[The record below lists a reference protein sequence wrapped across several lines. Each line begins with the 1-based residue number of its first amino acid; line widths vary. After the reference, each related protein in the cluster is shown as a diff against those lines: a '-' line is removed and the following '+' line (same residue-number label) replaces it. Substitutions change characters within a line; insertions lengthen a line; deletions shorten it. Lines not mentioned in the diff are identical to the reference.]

1 MDGAPP
7 AAEAPEAAWTVQ
19 TAPLPIEDPVVDVQ
33 RMHVPSFGPRP
44 SYLQSSQAQ
53 HWTFSTDQLAQL
65 RSQANQ
71 QAADALNQYASDAK
85 VRTSLTQESVPV
97 LLSVVDELAIIRFYL
112 LRIGRLVRAFQLPSL
127 IESSAMTLMKRFY
140 LRNSCMQFHP
150 KLIMYVTCSPRL
162 TSIYL
167 ASKAENYP
175 LPLAKFCAQVNEA
188 SAGKQTPTPSKPSA
202 ARGDVTESIIRDLE
216 FGMVQSLDFELA
228 VHGAQ
233 RALYGLILDFQTLP
247 DPLSREDL
255 TAFAAAVQG
264 YVQGARLT
272 DAEFIYAPP
281 HIALAACWMCETK
294 GQSGNI
300 SGKDVVRK
308 WLTAKRERASTA
320 RVAQLEARTNWRTK
334 KHALEK
340 AQQDASSKQ
349 APSPATSEPAAS
361 LDYSMEHIKESGGF
375 LSTAELEHILD
386 EIAAQIR
393 GLAPDIPAGAPL
405 KPQVDMEQVKKI
417 DLALRACLVLF
428 ESGNQS
434 SSRKRSAQDDDGR
447 AKRQRTDAPVDSD
460 DEL

>member
-1 MDGAPP
+1 MDGAPL
-7 AAEAPEAAWTVQ
+7 AAEPEGQWTVQ
-19 TAPLPIEDPVVDVQ
+19 TAPLPVEDPVVDVR
-33 RMHVPSFGPRP
+33 RMNVPSFGPRP

-53 HWTFSTDQLAQL
+53 HWTFSADQLAQM
-65 RSQANQ
+65 RTKANR
-71 QAADALNQYASDAK
+71 QAADALAQYASDAK
-85 VRTSLTQESVPV
+85 VGTCLTQESVPA
-97 LLSVVDELAIIRFYL
+97 LLSVADELAIIRFYL
-112 LRIGRLVRAFQLPSL
+112 LRIGRLVRAFHLPSL
-127 IESSAMTLMKRFY
+127 IESTAMTLMKRFY

-150 KLIMYVTCSPRL
+150 KLIMYVACLPRL

-188 SAGKQTPTPSKPSA
+188 SAGKQAPAPTKPSP
-202 ARGDVTESIIRDLE
+202 ARGDVTENIIRDLE

-233 RALYGLILDFQTLP
+233 RALYGLILDFQTLQN
-247 DPLSREDL
+247 PLSREDL

-281 HIALAACWMCETK
+281 HIALAACWMCEAK
-294 GQSGNI
+294 GTSGTI
-300 SGKDVVRK
+300 SGKDIVQK
-308 WLTAKRERASTA
+308 WLAAKRERASTA
-320 RVAQLEARTNWRTK
+320 RAAQLETRMSWRAK
-334 KHALEK
+334 KHAVEK

-349 APSPATSEPAAS
+349 APSPVASESPAPV
-361 LDYSMEHIKESGGF
+361 DYSAESITESGG
-375 LSTAELEHILD
+375 LLPTAELEQILD
-386 EIAAQIR
+386 AIAAQIR
-393 GLAPDIPAGAPL
+393 GLAPNTPAGAPL

-417 DLALRACLVLF
+417 DLALRACLTLF

-434 SSRKRSAQDDDGR
+434 SSRKRSAQDDNGS

-460 DEL
+460 DDL

>member
-7 AAEAPEAAWTVQ
+7 AAVAPEAAWTVQ
-19 TAPLPIEDPVVDVQ
+19 TAPLSIEDPVVDVH
-33 RMHVPSFGPRP
+33 RMSVPSFGPRP

-53 HWTFSTDQLAQL
+53 HWTFSTGQLAQL
-65 RSQANQ
+65 RSEANQ
-71 QAADALNQYASDAK
+71 QAAHALKQYASDAK
-85 VRTSLTQESVPV
+85 
-97 LLSVVDELAIIRFYL
+97 VDELAIIRFYL
-112 LRIGRLVRAFQLPSL
+112 LRIGRLVRAFHLPSL

-150 KLIMYVTCSPRL
+150 KLIML

-188 SAGKQTPTPSKPSA
+188 SAGKQATAPTKASA
-202 ARGDVTESIIRDLE
+202 ARGDVTENIIRDLE

-247 DPLSREDL
+247 NPLSREDL
-255 TAFAAAVQG
+255 TVFAAAVQG
-264 YVQGARLT
+264 YVQSARLT
-272 DAEFIYAPP
+272 DAEFTYAPP

-294 GQSGNI
+294 GATGTI

-308 WLTAKRERASTA
+308 WLAAKRERASTA
-320 RVAQLEARTNWRTK
+320 RVAQLEARTNWRAK
-334 KHALEK
+334 KQALEK
-340 AQQDASSKQ
+340 AQQDESSKQ

-361 LDYSMEHIKESGGF
+361 LDYRAENLKDSGG
-375 LSTAELEHILD
+375 LLPSAQLEHILD
-386 EIAAQIR
+386 AIAAQIR
-393 GLAPDIPAGAPL
+393 SLAPDTPAGAPL

-417 DLALRACLVLF
+417 DLALRACLLLF

-434 SSRKRSAQDDDGR
+434 NSRKRGAQDDDGR
-447 AKRQRTDAPVDSD
+447 SKRQRTDASVDSD